1 MNLHLINTYAGS
13 GIGRDASIAY
23 ALEGARALVLA
34 DINRAA
40 LEETARKCEDATSR
54 RGLDPLI
61 IHILD
66 VDVSDEE
73 SVTKMIFDTVS
84 KVGRIDYCVNTAG
97 VSYLLVFTTLFL
109 FLFSFISVFIHKKYR
124 AY

>member
-1 MNLHLINTYAGS
+1 MNLHLINIYAGS
-13 GIGRDASIAY
+13 GIGRDVSIAY

-40 LEETARKCEDATSR
+40 LEFTARKCKDAMPR
-54 RGLDPLI
+54 RGLGPVI

-73 SVTKMIFDTVS
+73 SVTKMVLDTVT

-97 VSYLLVFTTLFL
+97 VSYLLAFTTLFL
-109 FLFSFISVFIHKKYR
+109 SVFFWFFFF
-124 AY
+124 